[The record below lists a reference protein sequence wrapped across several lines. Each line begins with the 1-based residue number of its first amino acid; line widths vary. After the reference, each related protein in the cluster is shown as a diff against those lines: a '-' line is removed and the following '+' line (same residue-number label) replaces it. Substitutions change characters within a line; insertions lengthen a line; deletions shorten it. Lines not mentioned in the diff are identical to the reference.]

1 VPLFDPGQV
10 STRLKQRVS
19 TYPPAL
25 RLKIAHD
32 GLNSARFALY
42 MARNTAAEDAYL
54 AGACAARAVNYLVQA
69 LFAINRRYQVNDKT
83 ALDELVGAD
92 HVPHDLVARVQAV
105 FAELGRTPE
114 ERRASI
120 AALTLLA
127 AEVVA
132 LAAQAL
138 VVDGATPAWLGSLD
152 MSTL

>member
-1 VPLFDPGQV
+1 
-10 STRLKQRVS
+10 
-19 TYPPAL
+19 
-25 RLKIAHD
+25 
-32 GLNSARFALY
+32 
-42 MARNTAAEDAYL
+42 
-54 AGACAARAVNYLVQA
+54 
-69 LFAINRRYQVNDKT
+69 
-83 ALDELVGAD
+83 VGAD